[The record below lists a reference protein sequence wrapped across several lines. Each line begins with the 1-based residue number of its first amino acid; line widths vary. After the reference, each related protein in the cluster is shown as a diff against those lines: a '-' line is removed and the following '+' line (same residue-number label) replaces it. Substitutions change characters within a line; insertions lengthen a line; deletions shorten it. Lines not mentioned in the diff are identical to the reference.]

1 VRSVIITGVSSGLGA
16 ALFDEFLASG
26 DRLLALGRRF
36 TDAQHAAERAEPQR
50 VRLRVL
56 DLAYPAT
63 LPAAAE
69 IASFVHDATEVVMV
83 HNAGV
88 IEPVG
93 AIGALAADEI
103 ERAVS
108 VNLTA
113 PMLLTNA
120 VLGSGVLRA
129 GDAAP
134 PRTVTVLYVSSGAAH
149 RQIGGWSVYAAT
161 KRAGEAFVEA
171 LAAQHAGDSR
181 VRAAVVQPGVVDTP
195 MQERLRGYAAQEVYF
210 PERERFVALHRQ
222 GELTP
227 PADAARRLIAD
238 YLGPVRSQ
246 PARAAD
252 LTGQ

>member
-36 TDAQHAAERAEPQR
+36 SDAQHAAERAEPQR
-50 VRLRVL
+50 VRLRQV
-56 DLAYPAT
+56 DLAFPAS

-69 IASFVHDATEVVMV
+69 IASFVHDATEVVVV

-93 AIGALAADEI
+93 AIGALPADEI
-103 ERAVS
+103 ERAVA

-120 VLGSGVLRA
+120 VLGSGLLRA

-134 PRTVTVLYVSSGAAH
+134 RTITVLYVSSGAAH

-181 VRAAVVQPGVVDTP
+181 IRAAVVQPGVVDTP
-195 MQERLRGYAAQEVYF
+195 MQQRLREYAAQDVYF
-210 PERERFVALHRQ
+210 PERDRFVALHQQ
-222 GELTP
+222 GELVP
-227 PADAARRLIAD
+227 PVDAARRVIAD

-246 PARAAD
+246 
-252 LTGQ
+252 